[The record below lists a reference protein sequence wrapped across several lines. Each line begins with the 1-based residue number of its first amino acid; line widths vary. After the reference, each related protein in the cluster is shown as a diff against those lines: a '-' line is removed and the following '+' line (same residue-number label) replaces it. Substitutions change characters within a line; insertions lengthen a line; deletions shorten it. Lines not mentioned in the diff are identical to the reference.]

1 MHLVVS
7 HTSLQPKIDCQ
18 GQEVSENA
26 DTWSTYLSI
35 PRKLKLSA
43 EVVSCMHPEYVR
55 IVKLH
60 TGRIKLVDAPLK
72 LEI

>member
-1 MHLVVS
+1 MRRAVS
-7 HTSLQPKIDCQ
+7 HMFLRPKTDCQ
-18 GQEVSENA
+18 GQAVSENV
-26 DTWSTYLSI
+26 DPWSTYLSI

-55 IVKLH
+55 IVELH
-60 TGRIKLVDAPLK
+60 TGGIKLVDAPLK